1 MALTDEDLREAAS
14 HRGLKLVKS
23 RRRKPGVGDY
33 GLFGLTDAAGKPLFG
48 MDGDGLTATPE
59 QIIDFLR
66 KGEVSTWAA
75 SAKSVPDRPKSAK
88 PDKPASNDED
98 VPSAIRPRQVRS
110 GGRRHSAPSKT
121 LDEAKSAARADPGGD
136 KPTDRARLAPKTR
149 KAPAPAPE
157 PEPKLVV
164 RQARPQDA
172 ASLHRLLSP
181 LGADVNAA
189 SLERTISRAATRKEP
204 FLVAEQGALIGCIAW
219 HIIPDP
225 LRGDTARITII
236 FVNEDARRRG
246 VGRALYDAAL
256 AEMRRRKVVAIEAMS
271 EIEVRNANGFY
282 RAMGL
287 KQASY
292 LFVAEL

>member
-1 MALTDEDLREAAS
+1 
-14 HRGLKLVKS
+14 
-23 RRRKPGVGDY
+23 
-33 GLFGLTDAAGKPLFG
+33 

-75 SAKSVPDRPKSAK
+75 SAKSVPDRPKSSK
-88 PDKPASNDED
+88 PDKPASTDED
-98 VPSAIRPRQVRS
+98 VPSAIRPRTVRS
-110 GGRRHSAPSKT
+110 GGRWHAAPSNT
-121 LDEAKSAARADPGGD
+121 LDEAKPVAREDSGGD
-136 KPTDRARLAPKTR
+136 KPSRHARPAQKT
-149 KAPAPAPE
+149 KAPE
-157 PEPKLVV
+157 PDPEQEAELVV

-172 ASLHRLLSP
+172 ASLHHLLSP

-189 SLERTISRAATRKEP
+189 SLKRAISSAATRKEP
-204 FLVAEQGALIGCIAW
+204 FLMAEQGALVGCLAW

-236 FVNEDARRRG
+236 FVDEDARRRG
-246 VGRALYDAAL
+246 VGRALYDAAN
-256 AEMRRRKVVAIEAMS
+256 AEMRRRKIVAIEAMS

-292 LFVAEL
+292 RFVAEL